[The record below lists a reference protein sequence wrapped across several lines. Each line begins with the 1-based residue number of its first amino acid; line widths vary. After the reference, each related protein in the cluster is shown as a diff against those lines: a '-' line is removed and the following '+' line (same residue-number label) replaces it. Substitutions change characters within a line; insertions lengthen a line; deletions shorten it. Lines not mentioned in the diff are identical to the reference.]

1 MIEIRRLTP
10 NLCKELKSPLG
21 LLIPGSFEETTGAL
35 KKLIEKEKPVKI
47 ISVGDVVSETMIENG
62 IYPQVLVV
70 DNKVLREPIKP
81 IEVKVNQTLYVK
93 NPPGMLT
100 EEAWVVMREALK
112 LEGLTKVLVDG
123 EEDLFTMVAVLCAP
137 KNSLVVYGL
146 PNRGIVAVRV
156 TEKTIGK
163 VRCVVDAMEVCR

>member
-1 MIEIRRLTP
+1 MIELRRLTP
-10 NLCKELKSPLG
+10 NLRKELKSPLG
-21 LLIPGSFEETTGAL
+21 LLISGSFEETSRTL

-47 ISVGDVVSETMIENG
+47 IFVGDVVSETMINNG
-62 IYPQVLVV
+62 VYPQVLVV

-81 IEVKVNQTLYVK
+81 IEVKVDQTLHVK

-100 EEAWVVMREALK
+100 EDTWAVMRKALK

-123 EEDLFTMVAVLCAP
+123 EEDLLTMVAVLCAP

-146 PNRGIVAVRV
+146 PNRGIVVVKV

-163 VRCVVDAMEVCR
+163 VRHVVDAMEVCQ